1 MGKLVLVI
9 VGPTGSGKTSLS
21 LTLSKKIDSEIISAD
36 SRQFYKYLDI
46 GTAKPSKAEMETVK
60 HHLIDFLNPDEDYN
74 VSKFEND
81 ANEIIQ
87 SIHLQKIVPVVIGG
101 SGLYIK
107 ALIDGIFDTADRND
121 VLRIYLKKLKD
132 ENGNE
137 FIYEMLKKKDPE
149 AAATMLPQNWKR
161 VIRALE
167 VIELTGKSILHHH
180 SEQSKKSEFN
190 FVQIGLNWERDT
202 LSKKIE
208 SRVDRMISDGLIK
221 ETENILSMRYSENLN
236 SLNTVGYKEIISF
249 LKNEITLD
257 KAIDLIKRN
266 TRRYAKRQMTW
277 FRADKRINWYEI
289 TSIDDIY
296 SLSEKIL
303 SLHRSEIENIS

>member
-1 MGKLVLVI
+1 MGKFVLVI

-21 LTLSKKIDSEIISAD
+21 LTLSKKINSEIISAD

-87 SIHLQKIVPVVIGG
+87 SIHQQNKVPVVVGG

-107 ALIDGIFDTADRND
+107 ALVDGIFDTADRD
-121 VLRIYLKKLKD
+121 DELRINLKRLKD
-132 ENGNE
+132 ENGNV

-180 SEQSKKSEFN
+180 SEQSKKSELN
-190 FVQIGLNWERDT
+190 FIQIGLNWERET
-202 LSKKIE
+202 LYKNIE
-208 SRVDRMISDGLIK
+208 SRVDRMISSGLIK
-221 ETENILSMRYSENLN
+221 ETENILSMGYSGNLN

-257 KAIDLIKRN
+257 KAIELIKRN

-277 FRADKRINWYEI
+277 FKADKRINWYDI
-289 TSIDDIY
+289 TSVDEIY

-303 SLHRSEIENIS
+303 SLHRSELENIS